1 MRFACTE
8 KQSPTDKRFRFK
20 KNSNN
25 NAVTKWSNHCWND
38 EWNYD
43 ELILNAVTIKNKNNN
58 DVAKDSNN
66 DAVTKN
72 NDNNAVTKMRVLTQ
86 QRIIAIRLQQRV
98 KIVML

>member
-1 MRFACTE
+1 MRRKCNPLQFNCDLHV
-8 KQSPTDKRFRFK
+8 QRNNLLQIRDFDI

-25 NAVTKWSNHCWND
+25 NAVTKWSNNCWND

-66 DAVTKN
+66 
-72 NDNNAVTKMRVLTQ
+72 NAVTKITTITL
-86 QRIIAIRLQQRV
+86 
-98 KIVML
+98 

>member
-25 NAVTKWSNHCWND
+25 NAVTKWSNNCWND

-66 DAVTKN
+66 DAVTK
-72 NDNNAVTKMRVLTQ
+72 TRIITQ
-86 QRIIAIRLQQRV
+86 QRIIAIRLQQRL
-98 KIVML
+98 KIVLL